1 MYKVEIYED
10 KNGNSPVADF
20 LEALNARARTSK
32 EHRVRLK
39 KISEYIELL
48 RRYGT
53 RAGLP
58 STRFISEDIWELRPT
73 NDRILFAYWK
83 DDKFI
88 LLHHFVKK
96 SQKTPQREIEQAKQ
110 NLKDFLERSK

>member
-1 MYKVEIYED
+1 MYEIDIYED

-20 LEALNARARTSK
+20 FEELNAKARTSK
-32 EHRVRLK
+32 EHRIRLK
-39 KISEYIELL
+39 KIAEYLQLL
-48 RRYGT
+48 RGYGT

-58 STRFISEDIWELRPT
+58 STKYISEDIWELRPT
-73 NDRILFAYWK
+73 HDRILFAYWK

-96 SQKTPQREIEQAKQ
+96 TQKTPQREILQAKR
-110 NLKDFLERSK
+110 NLIDFLERSK